1 MDILVIFAGA
11 ATGIVLGLFG
21 SGGSIIATPALLYL
35 LDVTPK
41 SAIAMSL
48 GIVAVTATIAALD
61 HWKRGNVDVSV
72 AAVFGL
78 FGVAGTYA
86 GARLGV
92 VTPVAIQLT
101 VFALVM
107 VAAAWR
113 MLKPARL
120 AIPASGNVSM
130 SGNAAALPCSGLFS
144 PCMAHMAL
152 HGIGVGVLTG
162 FVGVGGG
169 FLIVP
174 ALVLLS
180 RIPMK
185 VAVGTSLA
193 IVAAKSYAGFAGYMG
208 AVPIDWALMGG
219 FTAVT
224 VVASFAGTRI
234 AHRFSH
240 DSLRRVF
247 AVFLLCV
254 ATYILL
260 KSVIGG

>member
-1 MDILVIFAGA
+1 MVFSIIFAGL
-11 ATGIVLGLFG
+11 ATGLVLGLFG
-21 SGGSIIATPALLYL
+21 SGGSIIATPALIYL
-35 LDVTPK
+35 LGVEPK

-61 HWKRGNVDVSV
+61 HWKRGNVDVSI

-107 VAAAWR
+107 YAAAWR
-113 MLKPARL
+113 MLKPVRL
-120 AIPASGNVSM
+120 VVSSGEISVSG
-130 SGNAAALPCSGLFS
+130 STAALPCTGLFS
-144 PCMAHMAL
+144 PCMAHIAL
-152 HGIGVGVLTG
+152 HGIAVGVLTG

-180 RIPMK
+180 HIPMK
-185 VAVGTSLA
+185 TAVGTSLA
-193 IVAAKSYAGFAGYMG
+193 IVAAKSYSGFAGYMG
-208 AVPIDWALMGG
+208 AVSIDWALMGG

-224 VVASFAGTRI
+224 VAASFTGTRL

-240 DSLRRVF
+240 DTLKRTF
-247 AVFLLCV
+247 AVFLLFV
-254 ATYILL
+254 ATYMLL
-260 KSVIGG
+260 KSVVFGG

>member
-1 MDILVIFAGA
+1 MDFLAGLAGA

-35 LDVTPK
+35 LDVEAK

-61 HWKRGNVDVSV
+61 NWRRGNVDVSV

-78 FGVAGTYA
+78 FGVLGTYA

-92 VTPVAIQLT
+92 VTPVAVQLT

-107 VAAAWR
+107 YAAAWR

-120 AIPASGNVSM
+120 PAPTSGAISAAG
-130 SGNAAALPCSGLFS
+130 GAAALPSSGLFS
-144 PCMAHMAL
+144 PCMGHMAL

-162 FVGVGGG
+162 LVGVGGG

-185 VAVGTSLA
+185 TAVGTSLA
-193 IVAAKSYAGFAGYMG
+193 IVAAKSYAGFAGYTG
-208 AVPIDWALMGG
+208 AVPIDWGLMAS

-224 VVASFAGTRI
+224 VVASFAGTRL
-234 AHRFSH
+234 AHRFSQEVLKRAF
-240 DSLRRVF
+240 S
-247 AVFLLCV
+247 VFLLFV

-260 KSVIGG
+260 ESVIGA

>member
-1 MDILVIFAGA
+1 MDILAILAGT
-11 ATGIVLGLFG
+11 ATGVVLGLFG

-35 LDVTPK
+35 LDVDPK

-61 HWKRGNVDVSV
+61 NWKRGNVDVSV

-107 VAAAWR
+107 YAAAWR
-113 MLKPARL
+113 MLKPVRL
-120 AIPASGNVSM
+120 AVPASGYASV
-130 SGNAAALPCSGLFS
+130 SGNAAALPCTGLFS

-185 VAVGTSLA
+185 IAVGTSLA

-234 AHRFSH
+234 AHRFSQ
-240 DSLRRVF
+240 DTLKRAF
-247 AVFLLCV
+247 AVFLLFV